1 MTSPI
6 QEELWSESR
15 LVSVS
20 NGAAYECIRTYLL
33 DNYQKKFAV
42 YQPVSV
48 NAYAPTTEDHVGE
61 ASIPFLDSYKF
72 TFDLLQEL
80 VRKIFFDFL
89 DMCVLCSITIDWSTD
104 VYSSV
109 LLLQANYGVQLD
121 AFLGVERTGWSYLAE
136 TDESPQPPS
145 PQNSNANGASIVHQ
159 GSVFSSAS
167 GDGAIL
173 PSITELK
180 WGEGDPV
187 PTNVTEW
194 WGPFNISFIYRSVA
208 DIFVLYLVQVCRSGR
223 LLSSIIRIWNGRI
236 VYFKFSQFLVSW
248 KYSFHS
254 QWCLSHEDARGH
266 VWTLLCCNL

>member
-1 MTSPI
+1 MEWYNDATIGNTWMHFSIQCFELYYFYFSPGDVLLLVMTSPI

-89 DMCVLCSITIDWSTD
+89 DMCVLCSITID
-104 VYSSV
+104 
-109 LLLQANYGVQLD
+109 
-121 AFLGVERTGWSYLAE
+121 
-136 TDESPQPPS
+136 
-145 PQNSNANGASIVHQ
+145 
-159 GSVFSSAS
+159 
-167 GDGAIL
+167 
-173 PSITELK
+173 
-180 WGEGDPV
+180 
-187 PTNVTEW
+187 
-194 WGPFNISFIYRSVA
+194 
-208 DIFVLYLVQVCRSGR
+208 
-223 LLSSIIRIWNGRI
+223 
-236 VYFKFSQFLVSW
+236 
-248 KYSFHS
+248 
-254 QWCLSHEDARGH
+254 
-266 VWTLLCCNL
+266 